1 MIVVVAARVYTFV
14 KTLETENKRS
24 FYDMQMKL
32 VKRKGG
38 KREKGRKKSE
48 GEKEK
53 PLPTA
58 DPAGRK
64 LGDKMPILLSS
75 PSLVS

>member
-1 MIVVVAARVYTFV
+1 
-14 KTLETENKRS
+14 
-24 FYDMQMKL
+24 MQMKL